1 MRRLTGGP
9 ARLPL
14 TSEGAGEKAFQCPDC
29 LKSFSRNSD
38 LQKHIDAVHKGL
50 RPYKCSICQKLFSQ
64 KSSLK
69 RHVEA
74 VHEGIKAFQCLH
86 CESRFSYD
94 IHLKRHMRSKHNV
107 ASLQANPLLQQA
119 AVYSQASTT

>member
-1 MRRLTGGP
+1 MFLGP
-9 ARLPL
+9 RTYPCNSCRKSFTKNCNLNSHIKAVHRGPKLG
-14 TSEGAGEKAFQCPDC
+14 SESSHSLSSVVFLGEKAFQCPDC

-74 VHEGIKAFQCLH
+74 VHEGECRA
-86 CESRFSYD
+86 SP
-94 IHLKRHMRSKHNV
+94 KHV
-107 ASLQANPLLQQA
+107 L
-119 AVYSQASTT
+119 

>member
-1 MRRLTGGP
+1 MRAIRDFGKHV
-9 ARLPL
+9 
-14 TSEGAGEKAFQCPDC
+14 EHAGEKAFQCPDC

-50 RPYKCSICQKLFSQ
+50 RPNKCSICQKLFSQ
-64 KSSLK
+64 KSSLR

-94 IHLKRHMRSKHNV
+94 IHLKRHMRSKQNV